1 MVIERLF
8 SKGAM
13 PLTESRW
20 YGVPE
25 ATVLPTSTIRFL
37 GEDIAC
43 PNQPEAY
50 LRIIYGEFEE
60 VELTYVAAIAAENRR
75 LIDVALH

>member
-1 MVIERLF
+1 
-8 SKGAM
+8 M
-13 PLTESRW
+13 PE
-20 YGVPE
+20 E
-25 ATVLPTSTIRFL
+25 IVLPTSTIRFL

-60 VELTYVAAIAAENRR
+60 VELTYVATAAAETRR
-75 LIDVALH
+75 LIDVAPH